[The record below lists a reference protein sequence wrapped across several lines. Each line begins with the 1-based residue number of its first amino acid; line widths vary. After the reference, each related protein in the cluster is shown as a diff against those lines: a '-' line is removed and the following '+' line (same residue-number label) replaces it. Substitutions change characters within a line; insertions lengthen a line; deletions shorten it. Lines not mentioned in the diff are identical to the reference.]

1 MDLQRTMPGFHIV
14 TVNAGSSSVRLG
26 GFVCPSGG
34 SPELEVERHYRRG
47 EVSARA
53 ALRELA
59 ATMSGQVDMVAHRV
73 VHGGDHF
80 TESCLLDAGAEHL
93 LADMVDLAPLHNT
106 VALTWI
112 RAGHDTF
119 GRHALHAAVFD
130 TAFYAHMPKHA
141 RIYAIPQS
149 LARDYGLFRYGF
161 HGLAHRSMLESWRRL
176 GEYAGDRIISFQLG
190 AGCSV
195 TASRDGSP
203 VDTSMGFSP
212 LEGLVM
218 ATRSGDVDPAL
229 VLHLQRH
236 AGLGPEVVERLLNE
250 HSGLLGL
257 SGESSEM
264 PVLLA
269 SARTESKSAVELY
282 CQRAKKYLGAFL
294 ATLGGADAILFGGG
308 VGEGSAEIRRW
319 ILADMEWAGIILDD
333 GDPDHREGAYVI
345 SAPRSPVTVAVTPVD
360 EASILA
366 EEGQRLLRYAA
377 LPQEVSA

>member
-1 MDLQRTMPGFHIV
+1 MDLQSTMPGAHIV
-14 TVNAGSSSVRLG
+14 TVNAGSSSVRLS
-26 GFVCPSGG
+26 GFVCPPGG
-34 SPELEVERHYRRG
+34 APELEVERHYRRG

-53 ALRELA
+53 ALREVA
-59 ATMSGQVDMVAHRV
+59 TTMSGPVEMVVHRV

-80 TESCLLDAGAEHL
+80 TEACLLDTGAEHI
-93 LADMVDLAPLHNT
+93 LADMVDLAPLHNA

-130 TAFYAHMPKHA
+130 TAFYARMPRHA
-141 RIYAIPQS
+141 RVYAIPQS

-161 HGLAHRSMLESWRRL
+161 HGLAHRSMLESWGRL
-176 GEYAGDRIISFQLG
+176 GGNGGGRIISFQLG
-190 AGCSV
+190 AGCSA

-236 AGLGPEVVERLLNE
+236 AGLGPEAVERLLNE

-269 SARTESKSAVELY
+269 STRAESKHAVELY
-282 CQRAKKYLGAFL
+282 CQRARKYLGAFL
-294 ATLGGADAILFGGG
+294 AALGGADAILFGGG
-308 VGEGSAEIRRW
+308 VGEGSSEIRRR
-319 ILADMEWAGIILDD
+319 ILADMEWAGIILAD
-333 GDPDHREGAYVI
+333 GEPRDRDGAYVI

-366 EEGQRLLRYAA
+366 EEGQRLLGYASF
-377 LPQEVSA
+377 PEEISA